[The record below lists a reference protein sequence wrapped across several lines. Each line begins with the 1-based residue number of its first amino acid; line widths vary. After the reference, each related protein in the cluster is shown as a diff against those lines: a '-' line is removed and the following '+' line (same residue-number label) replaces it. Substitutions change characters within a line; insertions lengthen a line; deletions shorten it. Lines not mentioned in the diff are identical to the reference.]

1 MKYFILLFYLILV
14 SFVKFTLE
22 GTLIPYGDDAISNTV
37 ANCKESANYTFSFL
51 PDTRI

>member
-1 MKYFILLFYLILV
+1 MNNFVLLLV
-14 SFVKFTLE
+14 LVFASFFKLLRT
-22 GTLIPYGDDAISNTV
+22 GTLTAYGDNAISNTV